1 MNSKS
6 AQEMIKK
13 MVDSIHHQA
22 ETNCKQIRALAE
34 ESANQIRTKTKY
46 NACGKI
52 DDDMELK
59 QKLTQNKKAVQ
70 LSIQNGIQR
79 MKVLKVREEAVDQS
93 MKIAEEKLKKH
104 VKSSEY
110 PELLKKLCVQSLISI
125 REKKVQFAVTAA
137 DAKIFENQKN
147 AIVEI
152 YKQKLEEFKTND
164 KDDEDIEISL
174 SDYVLPD
181 AAIGGCVAIAQ
192 EGTIQCSNT
201 LMDRLVLSCK
211 DLYPQIR
218 KIFLDEDA
226 DDDDDDTTRDET
238 TKDDDDDSQDDDTK
252 NDDTK
257 DDDSKD
263 DTE

>member
-59 QKLTQNKKAVQ
+59 QKLTQNKKAVK

-79 MKVLKVREEAVDQS
+79 MKILKVREEAVDQS
-93 MKIAEEKLKKH
+93 MKIAEEKLKKF
-104 VKSSEY
+104 VKTPEY
-110 PELLKKLCVQSLISI
+110 SELLSKLCAQSLLAMDE
-125 REKKVQFAVTAA
+125 EKVEFAVTAA
-137 DAKIFENQKN
+137 DAKIFENQKDN
-147 AIVEI
+147 IIEL
-152 YKQKLEEFKTND
+152 YKQKAPKPNKSKSD
-164 KDDEDIEISL
+164 DDDDDEVKIDISL
-174 SDYVLPD
+174 SSYVLPD
-181 AAIGGCVAIAQ
+181 AAIGGCVAIAK
-192 EGTIQCSNT
+192 EGTLQCSNT

-218 KIFLDEDA
+218 QIFLDQG
-226 DDDDDDTTRDET
+226 
-238 TKDDDDDSQDDDTK
+238 DDS
-252 NDDTK
+252 
-257 DDDSKD
+257 
-263 DTE
+263 E